1 MTIYHD
7 ILKQYWGYEDFREL
21 QLEIIESV
29 AAGKDT
35 LGLMPTG
42 GGKSLT
48 FQVPALAMEGICLVV
63 TPLIALMRDQVERLK
78 SMDIRAACLHSGM
91 TRQEI
96 QIVLDNCLYGD
107 FKFLY
112 VSPERLGSDLFLQR
126 ALGLPVNLLV
136 VDEAHCISQW
146 GYDFRPSYLNIARV
160 REYFPSIPVLA
171 LTATATPEVVED
183 IQDKLHFA
191 APNVFKVSFERKN
204 LAYVVR
210 ETQDKDKAL
219 LQVLKGVDGTSI
231 VYVRNRAKT
240 KQIANFLKGEGVE
253 AAHFHAGL
261 NDQTKQERQAA
272 WKNGTCRVIVATN
285 AFGMGI
291 DKPDVR
297 TVIHMDLP
305 DSLEAY
311 FQEAGR
317 AGRDGQKSYAV
328 LLYHKSD
335 STLLKKRL
343 SDNFPNKKY
352 IRKVYEAL
360 GNYYQLAVG
369 SGQGMN
375 FPFDLQDFCG
385 KFHLNML
392 QAYNGLKIL
401 ELAGYLELTDEQ
413 DSTSRL
419 YFLSSREDLYHL
431 PRSGNK
437 TDRVLQVLL
446 RSYTGLFSDFVR
458 IQEEVLASRLQMT
471 GEEVYESLLYLSR
484 QGVIHYIPRKKT
496 PFICY
501 TQSREESERL
511 HIGPEVYEERK
522 KRYVERIQAMQ
533 AYAAEDQPCRSKR
546 LLQYFGQ
553 KRVSNCRQCD
563 VCLRKQQEGL
573 RQYEFED
580 ISRDM
585 LAALENSN
593 PDLEELIDSLPYD
606 SNKSLKVFRFLCDRG
621 DIVQR
626 EHRIFRKTD

>member
-48 FQVPALAMEGICLVV
+48 FQVPTLAMEGICLVI

-272 WKNGTCRVIVATN
+272 WKNGTCRVIV
-285 AFGMGI
+285 
-291 DKPDVR
+291 
-297 TVIHMDLP
+297 
-305 DSLEAY
+305 
-311 FQEAGR
+311 
-317 AGRDGQKSYAV
+317 
-328 LLYHKSD
+328 
-335 STLLKKRL
+335 
-343 SDNFPNKKY
+343 
-352 IRKVYEAL
+352 
-360 GNYYQLAVG
+360 
-369 SGQGMN
+369 
-375 FPFDLQDFCG
+375 
-385 KFHLNML
+385 
-392 QAYNGLKIL
+392 
-401 ELAGYLELTDEQ
+401 
-413 DSTSRL
+413 
-419 YFLSSREDLYHL
+419 
-431 PRSGNK
+431 
-437 TDRVLQVLL
+437 
-446 RSYTGLFSDFVR
+446 
-458 IQEEVLASRLQMT
+458 
-471 GEEVYESLLYLSR
+471 
-484 QGVIHYIPRKKT
+484 T
-496 PFICY
+496 PMPW
-501 TQSREESERL
+501 
-511 HIGPEVYEERK
+511 HG
-522 KRYVERIQAMQ
+522 
-533 AYAAEDQPCRSKR
+533 
-546 LLQYFGQ
+546 
-553 KRVSNCRQCD
+553 
-563 VCLRKQQEGL
+563 
-573 RQYEFED
+573 
-580 ISRDM
+580 
-585 LAALENSN
+585 
-593 PDLEELIDSLPYD
+593 
-606 SNKSLKVFRFLCDRG
+606 
-621 DIVQR
+621 
-626 EHRIFRKTD
+626 HR

>member
-48 FQVPALAMEGICLVV
+48 FQVPTLAMEGICLVI

-375 FPFDLQDFCG
+375 FPFDLQDFCK

-501 TQSREESERL
+501 TQSREE
-511 HIGPEVYEERK
+511 
-522 KRYVERIQAMQ
+522 
-533 AYAAEDQPCRSKR
+533 
-546 LLQYFGQ
+546 
-553 KRVSNCRQCD
+553 
-563 VCLRKQQEGL
+563 
-573 RQYEFED
+573 
-580 ISRDM
+580 
-585 LAALENSN
+585 
-593 PDLEELIDSLPYD
+593 
-606 SNKSLKVFRFLCDRG
+606 
-621 DIVQR
+621 
-626 EHRIFRKTD
+626 

>member
-29 AAGKDT
+29 ASGKDT

-48 FQVPALAMEGICLVV
+48 FQVPALAMEGICLVI

-91 TRQEI
+91 TQQEI

-191 APNVFKVSFERKN
+191 SPNVFKVSFERKN

-210 ETQDKDKAL
+210 ETQNKDKAL
-219 LQVLKGVDGTSI
+219 LQVLKGVEGTSI

-240 KQIANFLKGEGVE
+240 KQIAGFLKGEGIQ

-261 NDQTKQERQAA
+261 DNQTKQERQAA
-272 WKNGTCRVIVATN
+272 WKNGSCRVIVSTN

-317 AGRDGQKSYAV
+317 AGRDGQKAYAV

-375 FPFDLQDFCG
+375 FPFDLQDFCK

-401 ELAGYLELTDEQ
+401 ELGTYLELTDEQ

-419 YFLSSREDLYHL
+419 YFLSNRDDLYHL
-431 PRSGNK
+431 PNSGEK
-437 TDRVLQVLL
+437 TDHILQVLL

-471 GEEVYESLLYLSR
+471 REEVYEGLLYLSR

-501 TQSREESERL
+501 TQAREESERL
-511 HIGPEVYEERK
+511 RIGPEVYEERK
-522 KRYVERIQAMQ
+522 KRYVERILAMQ
-533 AYAAEDQPCRSKR
+533 AYAAEDQLCRSKR
-546 LLQYFGQ
+546 LLHYFGQ
-553 KRVSNCRQCD
+553 NRVTNCQQCD
-563 VCLRKQQEGL
+563 VCLKKQQEGL

-585 LAALENSN
+585 LMALENSR

-606 SNKSLKVFRFLCDRG
+606 SNKCLKVFRFLCDRG
-621 DIVQR
+621 DIIQQ